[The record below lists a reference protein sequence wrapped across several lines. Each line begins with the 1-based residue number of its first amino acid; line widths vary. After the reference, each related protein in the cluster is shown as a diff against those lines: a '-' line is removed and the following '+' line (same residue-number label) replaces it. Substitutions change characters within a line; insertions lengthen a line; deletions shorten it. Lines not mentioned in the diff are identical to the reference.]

1 MVLDSA
7 APQLADLELLLSVD
21 RLGSLGKAAREHNMS
36 QPAASVRIK
45 AMERRLG
52 HRLLER
58 SPSGSRFT
66 PAGAMIA
73 QWAQATVDAATR
85 LLACS
90 ASLNDIG
97 SASVR
102 VSACLTM
109 AECLVP
115 RWLSVLRN
123 HFPDVEFCVRANDH
137 ESVLADLRSGKA
149 DLGFVNG
156 PVSDVGLR
164 YQPVGH
170 EELVVVVA
178 PDHAWAHRDG
188 PLEPSEL
195 AQGRLVL
202 RDGGFGGRETLRQAL
217 GDAWQD
223 GTHLELPST
232 FAIKEAVETG
242 AVAGVLSSMAVD
254 RDLRDGRLVRVPTA
268 CLRLGRRLRAAWDRS
283 TGPSP
288 VARALLEIA
297 LQEQA
302 GATAAP
308 GSIEPRR
315 RRDDQVRA
323 LSTAQRHEV
332 IPASSAS

>member
-7 APQLADLELLLSVD
+7 VPQLADLELLLAVD

-36 QPAASVRIK
+36 QPAASVRIQT
-45 AMERRLG
+45 MERRLG

-90 ASLNDIG
+90 ATLNDIG
-97 SASVR
+97 SACVR

-115 RWLSVLRN
+115 RWLSALRN
-123 HFPDVEFCVRANDH
+123 QFPDVEFCVRANDH
-137 ESVLADLRSGKA
+137 ESALADLRSGKA
-149 DLGFVNG
+149 DLAFVNG

-164 YQPVGH
+164 YQVVGH

-188 PLEPSEL
+188 PLGAAEL
-195 AQGRLVL
+195 AGGRLAL
-202 RDGGFGGRETLRQAL
+202 RDEGFGGRETLRQAV
-217 GDAWQD
+217 GDTWQD
-223 GTHLELPST
+223 GMHLELPST
-232 FAIKEAVETG
+232 FAIKEAVEAG
-242 AVAGVLSSMAVD
+242 DVAGVLSSMAVD
-254 RDLRDGRLVRVPTA
+254 RDLRDGRLVRVPVTG
-268 CLRLGRRLRAAWDRS
+268 LRLGRRLRAAWDRS

-288 VARALLEIA
+288 AARALLELA
-297 LQEQA
+297 LHEQA
-302 GATAAP
+302 GTTAAP
-308 GSIEPRR
+308 GRVEPRGR
-315 RRDDQVRA
+315 HDDEVRA
-323 LSTAQRHEV
+323 LPTGQRHV
-332 IPASSAS
+332 AVPASSAS